1 MFAQSTFITLRV
13 PLVVADQLPTDPT
26 TRTHLLELGLRQW
39 HVIEA
44 LEEYRQGHGTLAYAA
59 EQAGVSLRE
68 IIPLAYAHGLT
79 PLADPETLRHP
90 FTLDQ
95 AAEL

>member
-1 MFAQSTFITLRV
+1 MSAQSTFITLRI
-13 PLVVADQLPTDPT
+13 PLAVADQLPTDPP

-39 HVIEA
+39 RVIEA

-59 EQAGVSLRE
+59 ERAGVSLRE
-68 IIPLAYAHGLT
+68 IIPLAYAQGLT
-79 PLADPETLRHP
+79 PPTDPETLARP
-90 FTLDQ
+90 LTLEQ